1 MQQIGLPLTSQ
12 AFQADDHAI
21 ATVLMLGSPQG
32 QETHI
37 LCNAQ
42 QQQQK
47 KTDDRQHE

>member
-37 LCNAQ
+37 LCNAH
-42 QQQQK
+42 K
-47 KTDDRQHE
+47 KTDDKQYE